1 MIKQAPALASTPRK
15 PVPQVWLLEGGED
28 NEGGD
33 VHGVYAGHNLAMAID
48 DFLDRTRGLGV
59 CGPDESVIRVGQD
72 GSLRAHNGCDWLTL
86 RLYDLIG

>member
-28 NEGGD
+28 NEGGN
-33 VHGVYAGHNLAMAID
+33 VHGVYTERNLAID

-72 GSLRAHNGCDWLTL
+72 DSLRAHNGCDWLTL
-86 RLYDLIG
+86 RPYDLIG